1 MPASAK
7 GVNNKRAI
15 FAGALGGVAPNLLR
29 LILNY
34 SSPNPQHI
42 INQPVQYSLA
52 MMGFAI
58 LGGLVVWVFE
68 ETNLKQA
75 LFLGIGLPS
84 LFQIGSLQSA
94 PSLAPPPIAPGTQA
108 SISLLS
114 SAYAQPPPSSSVS
127 VPGRTLDLTANKN
140 IPYTVAFYRADNSLT
155 SSSPV
160 TNPAAVA
167 VPSDATK
174 FALQVGASTSTSYGL
189 PTTSAATIKA
199 DVTINEKPTSGFI
212 QGLGLAKAP
221 QYDIAVRVQ

>member
-1 MPASAK
+1 MT
-7 GVNNKRAI
+7 NKAAM
-15 FAGALGGVAPNLLR
+15 FAGGLGGVAPNLLR

-34 SSPNPQHI
+34 SSPNPQHL

-52 MMGFAI
+52 MVGFAV
-58 LGGLVVWVFE
+58 LGGLVVWVFQ

-84 LFQIGSLQSA
+84 LFQIGSLQTA
-94 PSLAPPPIAPGTQA
+94 PSLAPPTIAPGTQA

-114 SAYAQPPPSSSVS
+114 SAYAQSPPSPSVS
-127 VPGRTLDLTANKN
+127 VPDRTLNLTVNKN

-160 TNPAAVA
+160 TNPGSVTVPPDAA
-167 VPSDATK
+167 K
-174 FALQVGASTSTSYGL
+174 FAFQVGASTSNSYEL
-189 PTTSAATIKA
+189 PKTPAAAIKA
-199 DVTINEKPTSGFI
+199 NVTINEKPTSGFI

-221 QYDIAVRVQ
+221 QYDITVRMQ